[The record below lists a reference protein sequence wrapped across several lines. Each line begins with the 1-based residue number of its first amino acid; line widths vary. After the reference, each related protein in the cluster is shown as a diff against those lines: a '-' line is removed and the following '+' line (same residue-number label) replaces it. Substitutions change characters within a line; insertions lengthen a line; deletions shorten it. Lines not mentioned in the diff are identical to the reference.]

1 LTFSANSLL
10 IHGATGQALTA
21 SLRVA
26 QQYSDDENIMLYFED
41 VEIDQKVTFDAVY
54 HVTEEEIIEVGNRWD
69 PQPFHI
75 DPEAAKESIFGG
87 LVASSAHVFAIW
99 VSMGSDDIDKDKAIV
114 SVSALGFNNLQ
125 WHAPIRPGDAIK
137 SSFKITEA
145 RESKSRPGLGIVSS
159 NNRMF
164 NQTNE
169 TVFTLEC
176 AFLVPMRPV
185 A

>member
-1 LTFSANSLL
+1 
-10 IHGATGQALTA
+10 
-21 SLRVA
+21 
-26 QQYSDDENIMLYFED
+26 MLYFED
-41 VEIDQKVTFDAVY
+41 VETNKEVTFDAVY

-75 DPEAAKESIFGG
+75 DPEAAKSSIFGG

-99 VSMGSDDIDKDKAIV
+99 VSMGNDDRDKDKAIA

-125 WHAPIRPGDAIK
+125 WHAPIRPGDDIK
-137 SSFKITEA
+137 SSFEITEA
-145 RESKSRPGLGIVSS
+145 RESNSRPGLGIVTSK
-159 NNRMF
+159 NRMF
-164 NQTNE
+164 NQNNE

-176 AFLVPMRPV
+176 AFLVPNRPK

>member
-1 LTFSANSLL
+1 
-10 IHGATGQALTA
+10 
-21 SLRVA
+21 
-26 QQYSDDENIMLYFED
+26 MLYFED
-41 VEIDQKVTFDAVY
+41 VELNREVTFAAVY

-75 DPEAAKESIFGG
+75 DPEAARESIFGG

-99 VSMGSDDIDKDKAIV
+99 VSMGNDDIDKDKAIA

-137 SSFKITEA
+137 SSFEITEA
-145 RESKSRPGLGIVSS
+145 RASKSRPGLGIVNSR
-159 NNRMF
+159 NRMF
-164 NQTNE
+164 NQNDE

-176 AFLVPMRPV
+176 AFLVPKRP
-185 A
+185 AE

>member
-1 LTFSANSLL
+1 
-10 IHGATGQALTA
+10 
-21 SLRVA
+21 
-26 QQYSDDENIMLYFED
+26 MYFED
-41 VEIDQKVTFDAVY
+41 VTLGQDVTFDAVY

-75 DPEAAKESIFGG
+75 DPIAARDSIFGG

-99 VSMGSDDIDKDKAIV
+99 VSMGNDDIDKDKAIK

-145 RESKSRPGLGIVSS
+145 RESRSRPELGIVTSD
-159 NNRMF
+159 NRMF
-164 NQTNE
+164 NQNNE

-176 AFLVPMRPV
+176 AFLVPKRP

>member
-1 LTFSANSLL
+1 M
-10 IHGATGQALTA
+10 
-21 SLRVA
+21 
-26 QQYSDDENIMLYFED
+26 YYED
-41 VEIDQKVTFDAVY
+41 VTLGEEITFDAVY

-75 DPEAAKESIFGG
+75 DPAAAKDSLFGG

-99 VSMGSDDIDKDKAIV
+99 VSMGNDDIDKDKAIK

-145 RESKSRPGLGIVSS
+145 RESKARPELGIVKSD
-159 NNRMF
+159 NRMF
-164 NQTNE
+164 NQDNE

-176 AFLVPMRPV
+176 AFLVPKRPMP
-185 A
+185 

>member
-1 LTFSANSLL
+1 
-10 IHGATGQALTA
+10 
-21 SLRVA
+21 
-26 QQYSDDENIMLYFED
+26 MLYFED
-41 VEIDQKVTFDAVY
+41 VEMDQEVTFDAVY

-75 DPEAAKESIFGG
+75 DPKAAKASIFGG

-99 VSMGSDDIDKDKAIV
+99 VSMGSGDIDKDKAIV

-125 WHAPIRPGDAIK
+125 WHAPIRPGDDIK
-137 SSFKITEA
+137 SAFKITEA
-145 RESKSRPGLGIVSS
+145 RESKSRPGLGIVNST
-159 NNRMF
+159 NRMF
-164 NQTNE
+164 NQNNE

-176 AFLVPMRPV
+176 AFLVPKRPM